1 MQQKI
6 SMDLL
11 ICNSED
17 KISLDEIVHAV
28 SSAYESKA
36 SAELLKLILSIIQE
50 IVIGRIQSKSPHGA
64 CLLRTGASVAERTL
78 QQAHQN
84 RRRRGCAARQ
94 EGEMLCVRQEF
105 RPLASP
111 HQCQEIPDKKQ

>member
-36 SAELLKLILSIIQE
+36 FAELLKLILSIIQE
-50 IVIGRIQSKSPHGA
+50 IVIGHILSKSPM
-64 CLLRTGASVAERTL
+64 ASVCCEQGICR
-78 QQAHQN
+78 
-84 RRRRGCAARQ
+84 
-94 EGEMLCVRQEF
+94 
-105 RPLASP
+105 
-111 HQCQEIPDKKQ
+111 